1 MLKVARVIAVAL
13 VAAGL
18 SSVASAQKF
27 DNRRLFFGGGLSQ
40 NSISNFDNATGF
52 QIFGGY
58 NFPAIVRN
66 FYVDAEAG
74 YMDTGKFKR
83 TAPTIET
90 KDKGVWG
97 SGVARYMVA
106 PQVELLGRLG
116 YDFGDD
122 NGVMVGIGGGYILN
136 KNLKLRVEYVKR
148 DTVDSLQFN
157 VVFYPW

>member
-83 TAPTIET
+83 SFPVGTVET
-90 KDKGVWG
+90 KAKGVWG

-106 PQVELLGRLG
+106 PQWELLGRLG

-122 NGVMVGIGGGYILN
+122 NGVMVGIGGGYIVN
-136 KNLKLRVEYVKR
+136 KNLKLRVEYVK
-148 DTVDSLQFN
+148 
-157 VVFYPW
+157 

>member
-1 MLKVARVIAVAL
+1 MLKVSRVIAVAL

-27 DNRRLFFGGGLSQ
+27 DNRRLFFGGGFAQ
-40 NSISNFDNATGF
+40 NSVSNFDNATGF

-58 NFPAIVRN
+58 NFPELARK
-66 FYVDAEAG
+66 FSVDAEAG
-74 YMDTGKFKR
+74 YMDTGNFKR
-83 TAPTIET
+83 TAPTVET
-90 KDKGVWG
+90 KFKGVWG

-122 NGVMVGIGGGYILN
+122 DGVMYGIGAGYIVS
-136 KNLKLRVEYVKR
+136 KNLKLRLEYVVR
-148 DTVDSLQFN
+148 DSVDSLQFN

>member
-40 NSISNFDNATGF
+40 NSISNFD
-52 QIFGGY
+52 
-58 NFPAIVRN
+58 
-66 FYVDAEAG
+66 
-74 YMDTGKFKR
+74 MDTGKFKR

-106 PQVELLGRLG
+106 PQWELLGRLG

-136 KNLKLRVEYVKR
+136 KNLKLRLEFVSR
-148 DTVDSLQFN
+148 DKVDSLQFN

>member
-1 MLKVARVIAVAL
+1 MAVAL

-18 SSVASAQKF
+18 SSVAAAQGF

-52 QIFGGY
+52 QVFGGY

-74 YMDTGKFKR
+74 YMDTGKFKSSFPI
-83 TAPTIET
+83 AGAVET
-90 KDKGVWG
+90 KAKGLWG

-122 NGVMVGIGGGYILN
+122 DGVMVGIGAGYIVN
-136 KNLKLRVEYVKR
+136 KSLKLRLEYVVR

>member
-1 MLKVARVIAVAL
+1 MLKVSRFIAVAL
-13 VAAGL
+13 VATGL
-18 SSVASAQKF
+18 SSVAAAHVF
-27 DNRRLFFGGGLSQ
+27 DNRRLFFGGGFAQ
-40 NSISNFDNATGF
+40 NSVSNFDNATGF

-58 NFPAIVRN
+58 NFRELAPK
-66 FYVDAEAG
+66 FSVDAEAG

-83 TAPTIET
+83 TAPTLET
-90 KDKGVWG
+90 KAKGLWG

-106 PQVELLGRLG
+106 PQWELLGRLG

-122 NGVMVGIGGGYILN
+122 DGVMVGVGGGYIVN
-136 KNLKLRVEYVKR
+136 KNLKLRLEYVMR

>member
-1 MLKVARVIAVAL
+1 MALALIAMVFSSA
-13 VAAGL
+13 AAG
-18 SSVASAQKF
+18 QGFERF
-27 DNRRLFFGGGLSQ
+27 DLRRLFFGGGLSQ

-52 QIFGGY
+52 QVFGGY
-58 NFPAIVRN
+58 NFLRIAPN

-74 YMDTGKFKR
+74 YMDTGKFKSSFPL
-83 TAPTIET
+83 AGAVET
-90 KDKGVWG
+90 KAKGLWG

-116 YDFGDD
+116 YDIGDD
-122 NGVMVGIGGGYILN
+122 DGVIFGGGVGYIVN
-136 KNLKLRVEYVKR
+136 KNLKLRLEYVVR

>member
-1 MLKVARVIAVAL
+1 MFRVSRFIAVAL
-13 VAAGL
+13 VATGL
-18 SSVASAQKF
+18 SSVAAAQGF
-27 DNRRLFFGGGLSQ
+27 DNRRLFFGGGLAQ

-83 TAPTIET
+83 TAPTVET
-90 KDKGVWG
+90 KFNGLWG
-97 SGVARYMVA
+97 SGVARYLVA
-106 PQVELLGRLG
+106 PQWELLGRLG

-122 NGVMVGIGGGYILN
+122 DGVMVGIGGGYILN
-136 KNLKLRVEYVKR
+136 KNLKLRLEYVSR

>member
-1 MLKVARVIAVAL
+1 MLKISRVIAVAL

-27 DNRRLFFGGGLSQ
+27 DNRRLFFGGGFAQ
-40 NSISNFDNATGF
+40 NSVSNFDNATGF

-58 NFPAIVRN
+58 NFPELARK
-66 FYVDAEAG
+66 FSVDAEAG
-74 YMDTGKFKR
+74 YMDTGNFKR
-83 TAPTIET
+83 TAPTAEK

-122 NGVMVGIGGGYILN
+122 SGVMYGIGAGYIVN
-136 KNLKLRVEYVKR
+136 KNLKLRLEYVMR